1 MCTAVLFHPPH
12 RSISHRECC
21 RSIAS
26 CLPDVVD
33 WCLCHHWCQKFSCK
47 SNAEFWNTPDGLWSG
62 QWDKTEL
69 DTQGHRD
76 VSGGAFIP
84 QTCTTFF
91 FFFLHMLIHRHINS
105 FSKLRNWKIVPQTK
119 HPMLTLWD
127 ICTIKHYWQQ
137 VTGAVMQLLLYIL
150 QIHAEASFELAR
162 RGLIKCMSKFW
173 KHSTIVSSTFTVPTH
188 HCTLISHNIINTCL
202 ILCWSPCGQLLWDLW
217 RCAVVSGTLM

>member
-1 MCTAVLFHPPH
+1 MLNSETLLMVYEVVNGIKPSWTHKGIETCLVVLSFHRLAQH
-12 RSISHRECC
+12 
-21 RSIAS
+21 
-26 CLPDVVD
+26 
-33 WCLCHHWCQKFSCK
+33 
-47 SNAEFWNTPDGLWSG
+47 
-62 QWDKTEL
+62 
-69 DTQGHRD
+69 
-76 VSGGAFIP
+76 
-84 QTCTTFF
+84 FF
-91 FFFLHMLIHRHINS
+91 FFFLHMLIHRHFNS